1 MDFRGEG
8 PVQFQAQRGPMSLAA
23 DRDVN
28 IASINGNIT
37 FGGPGNLFFK
47 SSRSRKNSPRRCIS
61 PWHRSWLEPCHS

>member
-1 MDFRGEG
+1 
-8 PVQFQAQRGPMSLAA
+8 MSLAA
-23 DRDVN
+23 DRGVN